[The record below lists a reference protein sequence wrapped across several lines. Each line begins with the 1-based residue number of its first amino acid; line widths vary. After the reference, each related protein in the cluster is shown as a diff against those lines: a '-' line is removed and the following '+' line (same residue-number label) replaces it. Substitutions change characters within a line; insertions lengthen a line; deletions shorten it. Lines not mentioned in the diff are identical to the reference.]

1 MDEDSGQ
8 SSPLRR
14 ISSTIMDNFKSILEE
29 NRRKFVERAI
39 LVAII
44 LIVIAGIF
52 APVGVLI
59 EEFLSIESGGG
70 ESFDYEE
77 SCNHIQV
84 C

>member
-1 MDEDSGQ
+1 
-8 SSPLRR
+8 
-14 ISSTIMDNFKSILEE
+14 MDNFKSILGE

-59 EEFLSIESGGG
+59 EEFLSIESRGG